1 MICEQLKLYRSPGAV
16 GVELMDVTSS
26 DRCWRV
32 VHDRYC
38 VAICIAGETE
48 YRYRARAFTKTAGVI
63 TVHEPGEAYSAR
75 RQHGLG
81 AATVFSIDPTTFTGW
96 DSRDPVRARHFL
108 PSPGGEPALL
118 RRWSQL
124 ATAIRTTR
132 SSEDVEAA
140 LGSAL
145 AELFASRAEGARSM
159 GSRAIGANLTAEKK
173 EHRAVAYVKARLQ
186 DGLHEKI
193 TLQQL
198 ATEVGLHKLYLLGV
212 FRDQVGVPP
221 HTYQLQIRVARARS
235 LLADGAR
242 IGDVVTKLGFSDQ
255 SHLSRHF
262 RRAFGVP
269 PGTYAALIRT
279 ARAVARGAG
288 RAFVGLD

>member
-1 MICEQLKLYRSPGAV
+1 MISERLKLYRSPGAV

-38 VAICIAGETE
+38 VAICVAGATE
-48 YRYRARAFTKTAGVI
+48 YRYRARAFTKTAGVV
-63 TVHEPGEAYSAR
+63 TLHEPGEAYSAR

-81 AATVFSIDPTTFTGW
+81 AATVFSIDPATFTGW
-96 DSRDPVRARHFL
+96 DSREPLEARHFV
-108 PSPGGEPALL
+108 PGPGAEPALI

-124 ATAIRTTR
+124 AKAIRTSR
-132 SSEDVEAA
+132 SSQDVEAA
-140 LGSAL
+140 LGSAM
-145 AELFASRAEGARSM
+145 AEIFASRAEGAWSS
-159 GSRAIGANLTAEKK
+159 GSNARGSNARADKK

-186 DGLHEKI
+186 EGVHEKI
-193 TLQQL
+193 SLEQL

-235 LLADGAR
+235 LLSDGAR

-269 PGTYAALIRT
+269 PGTYAALIRST
-279 ARAVARGAG
+279 RALSREG
-288 RAFVGLD
+288 RDAPS